1 MEKYKYSLAVC
12 DEVLQYY
19 TVVLC
24 LYDRLRLYS
33 WWLLIYSKRSLEQVA
48 GSVFLYLKI
57 FGEADR
63 LSQQISIG
71 ISLYRLDDIRIN
83 NSIEQLITPYI
94 V

>member
-1 MEKYKYSLAVC
+1 VN
-12 DEVLQYY
+12 EVLRYL
-19 TVVLC
+19 TVVL

-33 WWLLIYSKRSLEQVA
+33 WWLRIYSKRSLECVA

-63 LSQQISIG
+63 LSQQILIG
-71 ISLYRLDDIRIN
+71 ISLYDDIRIN
-83 NSIEQLITPYI
+83 NSIAQLIIPYI